1 MRPAQRLLLLAIAFG
16 ATVVIAAVGR
26 APSFANPAASV
37 RKEAAPGVLRVQLE
51 QDSAAAERRRRIGAV
66 RNWGYL
72 LNSIDAAI
80 VASAPHQL
88 LVIDNG
94 ISANRRFVRELARE
108 GEVARMKQHPDGSP
122 RILLAYLSIG
132 EAERYRSY
140 WRPEWYDTAKR
151 PVWLGDVNPIWDGNY
166 DVQFWHP
173 DWQRLMFGAPEAY
186 LDRILAQGFDGA
198 FLDRADV
205 WAKWEKVRPSA
216 RADMV
221 TFVRRLAEHA
231 RKRSP
236 DFLMVM
242 QNAEELLDD
251 TQLMS
256 AIDGVAKEDLLYGID
271 HTEAANRPEDVTG
284 SLKYLQMAR
293 RAGRKVL
300 VVEYLSDPIKM
311 TAASKRIVE
320 QGFVPYFAPRLLNCL
335 NPPAVSATPGSAAA
349 ALPEHP
355 CR

>member
-1 MRPAQRLLLLAIAFG
+1 MRPAQRLLLLAIALG
-16 ATVVIAAVGR
+16 ATVVVAAVGR

-37 RKEAAPGVLRVQLE
+37 RKDAAPGTLRVQLE

-72 LNSIDAAI
+72 LNSIDAAT
-80 VASAPHQL
+80 VAAASHQL

-94 ISANRRFVRELARE
+94 ISANRRFVREFARE
-108 GEVARMKQHPDGSP
+108 SEVARMKQHPDGGK
-122 RILLAYLSIG
+122 RLLLAYLSIG

-140 WRPEWYDTAKR
+140 WRPEWYDIAKR
-151 PVWLGDVNPIWDGNY
+151 PAWLGDVNPIWDGNY

-173 DWQRLMFGAPEAY
+173 DWQQLMFGAPEAY
-186 LDRILAQGFDGA
+186 LDRIIDQGFDGA
-198 FLDRADV
+198 LLDRADV
-205 WAKWEKVRPSA
+205 WANWEKVRPSA

-242 QNAEELLDD
+242 QNAEELLDEPA
-251 TQLMS
+251 LMS

-271 HTEAANRPEDVTG
+271 HTEAANKLEDVTA
-284 SLKYLQMAR
+284 SLKYLQLAR

-300 VVEYLSDPIKM
+300 VVEYLSDPMKM
-311 TAASKRIVE
+311 TAAAKRILD

-335 NPPAVSATPGSAAA
+335 NPPAVPAPPAAAPA

>member
-1 MRPAQRLLLLAIAFG
+1 MRPAQPLVLLAIALG
-16 ATVVIAAVGR
+16 ATAVIAAVGW
-26 APSFANPAASV
+26 APSFANPAATV
-37 RKEAAPGVLRVQLE
+37 RKDAAPGALRVQLE
-51 QDSAAAERRRRIGAV
+51 ADNAAAERRRRIGAV

-72 LNSIDAAI
+72 LNSIDAAT
-80 VASAPHQL
+80 VAASPHQL

-94 ISANRRFVRELARE
+94 VSANRRFVRELARE
-108 GEVARMKQHPDGSP
+108 SEVARMKQHPDGSP

-173 DWQRLMFGAPEAY
+173 GWQQLMYGTPEAY

-205 WAKWEKVRPSA
+205 WAKWEKARPSA

-256 AIDGVAKEDLLYGID
+256 AIDGVGKEDLLYGID
-271 HTEAANRPEDVTG
+271 HTEAANKPEDVTG

-311 TAASKRIVE
+311 TAAAKRIVE

-335 NPPAVSATPGSAAA
+335 NPPAVPAAPANAPA

>member
-1 MRPAQRLLLLAIAFG
+1 VIAVAGWTSSLANPF
-16 ATVVIAAVGR
+16 ATVPQ
-26 APSFANPAASV
+26 APPSL
-37 RKEAAPGVLRVQLE
+37 LRVQLDP
-51 QDSAAAERRRRIGAV
+51 DSAAAERRRRISAV

-72 LNSIDAAI
+72 LSSIDVGAIAA
-80 VASAPHQL
+80 APHQL
-88 LVIDNG
+88 MVIDNG
-94 ISANRRFVRELARE
+94 VSANRRFVRERARE
-108 GEVARMKQHPDGSP
+108 GEVARMKRLPDGSP

-140 WRPEWYDTAKR
+140 WQPEWYNPAKK
-151 PVWLGDVNPIWDGNY
+151 PVWLGDVNPLWDGNY

-173 DWQRLMFGAPEAY
+173 EWQQLMFGTPEAY
-186 LDRILAQGFDGA
+186 LDRIMAQGFDGA
-198 FLDRADV
+198 YLDRADV
-205 WAKWEKVRPSA
+205 FSKWESARPSA

-231 RKRSP
+231 RRRNP
-236 DFLMVM
+236 DFLVVM

-251 TQLMS
+251 AQLMG
-256 AIDGVAKEDLLYGID
+256 AIDGVAKEDLLHGID
-271 HTEAANRPEDVTG
+271 NTEAANRPTDVAS

-300 VVEYLSDPIKM
+300 VVEYLSDPTKM
-311 TAASKRIVE
+311 AAAAKRILE

-335 NPPAVSATPGSAAA
+335 NPPAVSATPGPAPA
-349 ALPEHP
+349 ALPDHP